1 MGRMGDLMIDRMNSE
16 REAAVEWLSKRHGY
30 GKKGPHTYPAT
41 PEKPPF
47 GPTPD
52 LKVGRGALDEAKKK
66 PKGKKPPMKATP
78 DKEEDDLEVSSRS
91 EDVPP
96 RKKKAAMMKWLA
108 KHQGPGPHKSG
119 SSQDVHA
126 RKQIK
131 TAALKAI
138 QAKQRISADD
148 LSHAVGFRLPA
159 KNKMK
164 RDKWNRPIKVL
175 GNGAT
180 QESVL
185 FELLKEMEAEGQIES
200 ETHAS
205 GGRIWGGPYY
215 QVKRK

>member
-96 RKKKAAMMKWLA
+96 RKKKTAMMKWLA

-126 RKQIK
+126 GAKIMGHLKKHGKSSLMDLQMAAGYPRSKYGNIPDTNPANAFLLDASKRGEIIATRPQFGDPLFSTKITHRK
-131 TAALKAI
+131 
-138 QAKQRISADD
+138 
-148 LSHAVGFRLPA
+148 
-159 KNKMK
+159 
-164 RDKWNRPIKVL
+164 
-175 GNGAT
+175 
-180 QESVL
+180 
-185 FELLKEMEAEGQIES
+185 
-200 ETHAS
+200 
-205 GGRIWGGPYY
+205 
-215 QVKRK
+215 